1 VDKVRLLA
9 FYLPQFHPIPENDSW
24 WGQGFTEWTNTSTSK
39 PLFSGHYQPHIPA
52 DLGYYDLRD
61 HHILEKQAEMAQEY
75 GVHGFVFY
83 HYWFSGKRL
92 LDLPVKNML
101 VLKTPD
107 IPFCLCWSNE
117 NWTRR
122 WDGLDQEILIEQ
134 KYSTDDDVSHI
145 RNLIPVFED
154 KRYFRIK
161 GRPVFIV
168 YRAEQ
173 LPNQK
178 KTAEIWRSEVAK
190 AGLGELYLVQVESFI
205 SDIDPADNGFDAA
218 VEFAPDWRRIG
229 TPLYH
234 DPKKEI
240 LDKNDD
246 LTATYL
252 KNRVYLYDDVV
263 QNMLE
268 KPEPNYKRFP
278 GVFPGWDNSPRRQ
291 KTEIATIIHGSTP
304 DKYQNYLKKII
315 TRVCMHLQGE
325 ERLVFINAW
334 NEWGE
339 GCHLEPDRRFGHAY
353 LKATRNVLDDIGSIN
368 IP

>member
-1 VDKVRLLA
+1 MDKVRLLA

-24 WGQGFTEWTNTSTSK
+24 WGQGFTEWTNTSASK

-61 HHILEKQAEMAQEY
+61 HNILEKQAEMAQEY
-75 GVHGFVFY
+75 GLHGFVFY
-83 HYWFSGKRL
+83 HYWFLGKRL
-92 LDLPVKNML
+92 LELPVKNIL
-101 VLKTPD
+101 ALKTPK

-122 WDGLDQEILIEQ
+122 WDGLDQEILIAQE
-134 KYSTDDDVSHI
+134 YSTDDDVYHI
-145 RNLIPVFED
+145 RKLIPIFED
-154 KRYFRIK
+154 ERYLRIG

-173 LPNQK
+173 LPDPK

-190 AGLGELYLVQVESFI
+190 AGLGELYLVQVESFV
-205 SDIDPADNGFDAA
+205 ADLNPTGNGFDAA

-229 TPLYH
+229 IPLCR
-234 DPKKEI
+234 DPEI
-240 LDKNDD
+240 EVLDLNND
-246 LTATYL
+246 LVAACL
-252 KNRVYLYDDVV
+252 ENRIYLYDDVV

-268 KPEPNYKRFP
+268 KPEPHYKRFP

-291 KTEIATIIHGSTP
+291 KIKMATIIHDSTP
-304 DKYQNYLKKII
+304 DKYQNYLEKVI
-315 TRVCMHLQGE
+315 TRVCTHLKSE

-353 LKATRNVLDDIGSIN
+353 LKATRKALAKTETLDTL
-368 IP
+368 